1 MITWLLSQIPLWVY
15 ICATLLACAAAF
27 WFLHPIL
34 VPLWAITPKW
44 LRWTLGGIAA
54 VIGAY
59 ITGMTAAGRAARE
72 RQKER
77 ERMANEHREELHR
90 DIEKRSDTVIDR
102 DFDKWV
108 R

>member
-1 MITWLLSQIPLWVY
+1 
-15 ICATLLACAAAF
+15 
-27 WFLHPIL
+27 
-34 VPLWAITPKW
+34 
-44 LRWTLGGIAA
+44 
-54 VIGAY
+54 
-59 ITGMTAAGRAARE
+59 MTAAGRAARE

-77 ERMANEHREELHR
+77 ERMVNEHREELHR